1 MKQTL
6 FILLMGCSLIQL
18 HAQEEYRYFPTGM
31 KWKEVIADPFSSLPL
46 DTVYSVQYEIGE
58 DTLVN
63 DRLCKTILMD
73 GKPLERWIIEEN
85 EKVWIFTNDY
95 PDPIQIYD
103 FNWNGDKP
111 YYELLRVYDTSH
123 ETGGSS
129 YQPELVRS
137 YLNQDEI
144 EVTSY
149 NNHTIEYLMDF
160 EGVVIRHIGRV
171 SDMNRNSCLLGY
183 KIVDPILPGLE
194 FIKVLWIVRDGK
206 EIFRSEDAEE
216 WVVDIPSVI
225 NGMKF
230 VEEGKAWILHQVDNS
245 NPSREYTYY
254 FQGDTIINQDR
265 CLKMYYKEGNDGTPI
280 PFGCWTEKNR
290 KVYCYQ
296 RNSVSPE
303 LFYDFSLKVNEQTNI
318 RGCNVRVLSIDT
330 IVIRN
335 SSYRCL
341 LIEYSGAKNNGPHY
355 KDMWI
360 EGIGSAFTF
369 QPFYQ
374 LMTGIGYRL
383 LSCTRNGTTI
393 LTGEDFEQ
401 NVMNIMLSEKI
412 MDNLNPI
419 YDLQGRKVT
428 TPQKNGLY
436 IKNGKKFIAR

>member
-103 FNWNGDKP
+103 FNWNGDKS
-111 YYELLRVYDTSH
+111 YYEFLRVYETSH

-160 EGVVIRHIGRV
+160 EGVVIRHKGRV

-206 EIFRSEDAEE
+206 EIFRSENAEE

-225 NGMKF
+225 DDIPILGDVNG
-230 VEEGKAWILHQVDNS
+230 
-245 NPSREYTYY
+245 
-254 FQGDTIINQDR
+254 
-265 CLKMYYKEGNDGTPI
+265 DGAHDKCKLYQNTPN
-280 PFGCWTEKNR
+280 PFG
-290 KVYCYQ
+290 
-296 RNSVSPE
+296 
-303 LFYDFSLKVNEQTNI
+303 TN
-318 RGCNVRVLSIDT
+318 T
-330 IVIRN
+330 VIR
-335 SSYRCL
+335 
-341 LIEYSGAKNNGPHY
+341 YSIPNDVANAQ
-355 KDMWI
+355 I
-360 EGIGSAFTF
+360 IIS
-369 QPFYQ
+369 
-374 LMTGIGYRL
+374 
-383 LSCTRNGTTI
+383 
-393 LTGEDFEQ
+393 
-401 NVMNIMLSEKI
+401 
-412 MDNLNPI
+412 
-419 YDLQGRKVT
+419 DLQGKRLSQIPISPSDDNVTLNGTEFPAGMYISSLIADNKVVAT
-428 TPQKNGLY
+428 KRM
-436 IKNGKKFIAR
+436 IVVK